1 MVVLCAAR
9 TYHDMS
15 GSRSLRLS
23 KSAEE
28 SNLLLDALSASGSN
42 IDMVPQIR
50 RTERLLSRV
59 LQNSATTKLLNSFAN
74 PYFRQGFDGYT
85 LPFLDPITI
94 LFTSLVPRLSHASLF
109 QCPYDNSRRES
120 VWDHPI
126 YILPYLLTKCSL
138 SVTPNVITV
147 TPNVIKCLVTSK

>member
-1 MVVLCAAR
+1 MVVLCAAT

-59 LQNSATTKLLNSFAN
+59 LQNSTTTKLLNSFPN

-85 LPFLDPITI
+85 LPFPDPLTI

-109 QCPYDNSRRES
+109 SSARMTIPGARVSGIIPSTSCHIS
-120 VWDHPI
+120 
-126 YILPYLLTKCSL
+126 LL
-138 SVTPNVITV
+138 NAH
-147 TPNVIKCLVTSK
+147 